1 MECLVSNYAQANLLN
16 TSTRR
21 KQILVK
27 MNTVIADLDS
37 SMELPPPSHPKPAI
51 TQNLKKGPKNVDC
64 SLKQIIRLV
73 KCDECEFV
81 ARNKEKLKS
90 HTRKP
95 HDVKETDRIMGRKLP
110 NTSSKEV

>member
-1 MECLVSNYAQANLLN
+1 
-16 TSTRR
+16 
-21 KQILVK
+21 

-37 SMELPPPSHPKPAI
+37 SMELFSPPRHPKPAI

-110 NTSSKEV
+110 NTSSKKFS